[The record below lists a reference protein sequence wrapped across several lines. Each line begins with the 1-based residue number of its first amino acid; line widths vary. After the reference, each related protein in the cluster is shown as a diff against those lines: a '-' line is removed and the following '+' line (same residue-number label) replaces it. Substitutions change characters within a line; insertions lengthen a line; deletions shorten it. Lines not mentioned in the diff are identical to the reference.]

1 MTVMART
8 AELAEE
14 IDVLRA
20 REAQRRAEERLRSRQ
35 ADVDV
40 ARAQISLQK
49 ALLRLKVANDE

>member
-1 MTVMART
+1 
-8 AELAEE
+8 
-14 IDVLRA
+14 
-20 REAQRRAEERLRSRQ
+20 AEERLRSRQ